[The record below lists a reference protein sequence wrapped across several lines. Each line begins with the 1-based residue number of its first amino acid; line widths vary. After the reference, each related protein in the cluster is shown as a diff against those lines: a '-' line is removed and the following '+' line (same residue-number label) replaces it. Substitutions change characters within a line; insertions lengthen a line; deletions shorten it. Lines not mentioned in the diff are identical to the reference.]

1 MEMKVGMAE
10 TLAISVVLLML
21 GRWIKSKS
29 PVLQKFFIPAPVVSG
44 LIFSIFILIGRQT
57 GAFSIAFDLT
67 LQNFLMI
74 AFFTTVGFMA
84 SLKLLAQGGVGVAI
98 FLAVA
103 TVLVICQDIIG
114 VGLAQVMGQHPLFGL
129 VVGSVPLTGGHGT
142 AGIFLAVAT
151 VLVICQDIIGVGLA
165 QVMGQ
170 HPLFGLV
177 VGSVPLTGGHGT
189 AGAFG
194 KTIVDLGVPGA
205 DTAGIAAATF
215 GLVMGCLIGGPV
227 ARRLMIKHNLKC
239 EENDVETKELN
250 KEDSA
255 ISEDKILYAV
265 VAISVAMGI
274 GAYIPPFVKAHTQWL
289 MKGGLSLPAYI
300 GPMLVAAL
308 MRNICDSMKKPL
320 PMKEIDVV
328 GNISLSI
335 FLSMAL
341 MTMKLWELTALAI
354 PMIVI
359 LAIQTVFVML
369 YTYFVTYDR
378 YTCYSNSICNALYIL
393 CNIQCYE
400 TSIYCYKI

>member
-1 MEMKVGMAE
+1 MEMKIGMAE

-84 SLKLLAQGGVGVAI
+84 SLKLLAQGGIGVA
-98 FLAVA
+98 
-103 TVLVICQDIIG
+103 
-114 VGLAQVMGQHPLFGL
+114 
-129 VVGSVPLTGGHGT
+129 
-142 AGIFLAVAT
+142 IFLAVAT

-239 EENDVETKELN
+239 EENEVETKELN
-250 KEDSA
+250 EEDSA

-274 GAYIPPFVKAHTQWL
+274 GAYIPPFVKEHTQWL

-300 GPMLVAAL
+300 GPMLIAAL
-308 MRNICDSMKKPL
+308 MRNICDSIKKPL

-359 LAIQTVFVML
+359 LAIQTIFVML
-369 YTYFVTYDR
+369 YTYFVTYNVMRLPFIATKYDAAVMAAGHCGFGLGA
-378 YTCYSNSICNALYIL
+378 TPTAIANMEAFTSVNGFSTKAFFIVPLVGALFIDFTNAAVITIFI
-393 CNIQCYE
+393 NMF
-400 TSIYCYKI
+400 S

>member
-1 MEMKVGMAE
+1 MEMKIGMAE

-57 GAFSIAFDLT
+57 GAFSLAFDLT

-103 TVLVICQDIIG
+103 TGLVICQDIIG
-114 VGLAQVMGQHPLFGL
+114 VGLAK
-129 VVGSVPLTGGHGT
+129 
-142 AGIFLAVAT
+142 
-151 VLVICQDIIGVGLA
+151 
-165 QVMGQ
+165 VMGQ

-194 KTIVDLGVPGA
+194 KTIVAAGVPGA
-205 DTAGIAAATF
+205 DTAGIAAATY

-227 ARRLMIKHNLKC
+227 ARRLMLKHNLKG
-239 EENDVETKELN
+239 EDNKAEDKDLKQEN
-250 KEDSA
+250 SA
-255 ISEDKILYAV
+255 ITEDKILYAV
-265 VAISVAMGI
+265 VAISIAMGI
-274 GAYIPPFVKAHTQWL
+274 GAYIPPFVKEHTTWL
-289 MKGGLSLPAYI
+289 MKGGLSLPPYI
-300 GPMLVAAL
+300 GPMLVAAVI
-308 MRNICDSMKKPL
+308 RNICDSMKKPL

-341 MTMKLWELTALAI
+341 MTMKLWELTALAV

-359 LAIQTVFVML
+359 LAVQTIFVML
-369 YTYFVTYDR
+369 YTYFVTYNVMRLPFIATKYDAAVMV
-378 YTCYSNSICNALYIL
+378 TGHCGFGLGATPTAIANMESFTSVNGFSTKAFFIVPLVGALFIDFTNAAVITIFI
-393 CNIQCYE
+393 NMF
-400 TSIYCYKI
+400 S